1 MVASD
6 SRPEIRPH
14 YWQPADGSWPM
25 TKKPDLIF
33 FDPPY
38 FSKKAKEYKEKAG
51 EKTPPISS
59 FTKPEYEKFF
69 EDFFRLAY
77 RHSKP
82 TTTMAFLNAD
92 WLDFQSTPAS
102 QERPDNAIKDLWLL
116 NPIQRSNTL
125 SSTTTGSCRRP
136 AGRSSAESNVRCQPN
151 ASPVTAS
158 RKCRTNASSAPS
170 AERYSSPGKAYEKT
184 RHQESY

>member
-1 MVASD
+1 MV
-6 SRPEIRPH
+6 RPLSAET
-14 YWQPADGSWPM
+14 DGSWPM

-38 FSKKAKEYKEKAG
+38 FSKKAKEYNEKAG

-102 QERPDNAIKDLWLL
+102 EERPDNAITVFDYHRLL
-116 NPIQRSNTL
+116 SKTGWTVIRRIECPLSTERLSGISVQKMQDKRILGTISRTL
-125 SSTTTGSCRRP
+125 LIARKSSVKRRHH
-136 AGRSSAESNVRCQPN
+136 
-151 ASPVTAS
+151 
-158 RKCRTNASSAPS
+158 KC
-170 AERYSSPGKAYEKT
+170 
-184 RHQESY
+184 H